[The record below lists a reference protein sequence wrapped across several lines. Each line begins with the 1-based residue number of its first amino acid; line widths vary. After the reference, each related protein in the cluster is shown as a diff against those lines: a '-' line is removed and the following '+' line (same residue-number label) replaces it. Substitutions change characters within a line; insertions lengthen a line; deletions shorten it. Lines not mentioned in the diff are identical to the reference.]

1 MGKTAFIFPG
11 QGSQYIG
18 MGKDFYENIP
28 VCRSVYETAS
38 RAAELDVPFL
48 CFEENDK
55 LNTTEYTQIAMLAT
69 EVAILRA
76 LEERGIRADVTA
88 GLSLGEYGALAVS
101 GVMSD
106 EDLFRLIRK
115 RGIYMQ
121 EAVPKGGAMTAVL
134 GLDTDT
140 IEKVCNETEGIVSI
154 ANYNCPG
161 QTVITGE
168 EAAVQA
174 AAEKLSASGAK
185 RCVALKVSGPFHS
198 PMLAGAGER
207 LGREL
212 KNITLQ
218 EMKIPYLA
226 NVTADYVK
234 ETAQIKELLAKQ
246 VASSVRWQQSVERMI
261 EDGVTTF
268 VEIGPGRTLA
278 GFLRKINRDVRVINV
293 EKLEDLENAVQA
305 LTE

>member
-55 LNTTEYTQIAMLAT
+55 LNITEYTQIAMLAT

-140 IEKVCNETEGIVSI
+140 IEKVCEETEGIVSI

-168 EAAVQA
+168 EAAVTA
-174 AAEKLSASGAK
+174 AAEKLSAAGAK

-198 PMLAGAGER
+198 PMLAEAGER

-212 KNITLQ
+212 KNISLR
-218 EMKIPYLA
+218 EMKVPYLA